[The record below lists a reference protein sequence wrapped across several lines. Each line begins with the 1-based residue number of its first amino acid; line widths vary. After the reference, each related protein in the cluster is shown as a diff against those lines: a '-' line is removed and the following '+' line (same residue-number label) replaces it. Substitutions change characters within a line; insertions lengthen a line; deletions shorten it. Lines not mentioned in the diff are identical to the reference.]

1 MVATLTPIAFVSR
14 LSAAEEAQWLAA
26 LGGALPEA
34 TIRPLCDLTPGE
46 RGAATIAIVA
56 NPDPADLGLL
66 PNLAW
71 VQSLWAGAEHLVAAL
86 GDRVPIVRMVDPDL
100 ARVMAEAV
108 LAWTYYLARDMPAY
122 ARAQKARR
130 WDPRPYRAPSTMT
143 IALLGI
149 GTLGCAAAR
158 RLTDAGFQVVGWSR
172 SPKTIDGV
180 ETMSG
185 DAGLTAVLA
194 RADIAVCLLPLTPAT
209 RGLLDQP
216 RLALMPPGS
225 ALMNFARGPI
235 VVSDAL
241 LAALD
246 AGHLSHA
253 VLDVFEAEPLDATSR
268 LWDHPGVTILPHISA
283 PTNPATA
290 AAIVAANVRRYGAT
304 GILPETVDIARGY

>member
-1 MVATLTPIAFVSR
+1 MPPSIAFVSR
-14 LSAAEEAQWLAA
+14 LTDAEDTVWLATLA
-26 LGGALPEA
+26 KALPEA
-34 TIRPLCDLTPGE
+34 QIRPLRDLTPAE
-46 RGAATIAIVA
+46 RSAATIAIVA
-56 NPDPADLGLL
+56 NPDPADLDRL

-71 VQSLWAGAEHLVAAL
+71 VQSLWAGAERLVTAL

-108 LAWTYYLARDMPAY
+108 LAWTYYLAREMPAY
-122 ARAQKARR
+122 AQAQRVRR
-130 WDPRPYRAPSTMT
+130 WDPRPYRAPSAMT

-149 GTLGCAAAR
+149 GTLGRAAAR

-172 SPKTIDGV
+172 SPKAIDGV
-180 ETMSG
+180 ETTSG
-185 DAGLTAVLA
+185 DDGLAAVLA
-194 RADIAVCLLPLTPAT
+194 RADIAVCLLPLTPET

-216 RLALMPPGS
+216 RLALMPRRS
-225 ALMNFARGPI
+225 ALINFARGPI

-253 VLDVFEAEPLDATSR
+253 VLDVFDAEPLEETSR

-290 AAIVAANVRRYGAT
+290 AAVVAANVRRYLAS
-304 GILPETVDIARGY
+304 GILPETVNIARGY